1 MPEGKCL
8 ILSHVPKGRESKDAR
23 SILRRVL
30 VGLSLLA
37 AMSVPSI
44 ARAEGEYGP
53 AHAAQAVS
61 DMRLGCMIVINC
73 PIDHA
78 AYEAMRRA
86 VGGDRAAQVELAKR
100 LDHGDGL
107 PRDIQAA
114 TGWYGRAAEQG
125 DVPSALELNHRRHE
139 GQAIEADE
147 GKIAAAMRAASDA
160 GDTEAMR
167 ALADMTIYGRGGPRD
182 PQAALALLHRAADK
196 GSALAEQDIADLYLL
211 GAPGIPLDIHQG
223 FRWMAISAQHG
234 NLEAMEQLGSLYLHT
249 PDPAMQ
255 NPAEAYRWLVR
266 ASLLDAARS
275 QEALSTLLSDGAIV
289 NGRTVIAPDP
299 IQADMWFRIAA
310 RSPFHDNPNIRHSIE
325 MNMTSAELEQ
335 AKKLAADFHPRPL
348 AEVLAMT
355 IDPPPIK
362 EAKRPWPPGLI
373 GPALKVFQDGADNPE
388 PWQRLPDFE
397 KPEEVSA
404 AITAMAGHCEQK
416 GLDRCASFCRER
428 LAELAP
434 PEKPGGLSVDEI
446 ADRLRKNPGL
456 SPVALMRKT
465 PPTADEE
472 MQGWTLCAMRV
483 ADH

>member
-1 MPEGKCL
+1 MPERKHL
-8 ILSHVPKGRESKDAR
+8 ILSKRSASKDAR
-23 SILRRVL
+23 SIARGVL
-30 VGLSLLA
+30 IALSIIA
-37 AMSVPSI
+37 AMSVSSI

-53 AHAAQAVS
+53 ARAAQAVS
-61 DMRLGCMIVINC
+61 DMQLGCMIVIRC

-78 AYEAMRRA
+78 AYETMRRA
-86 VGGDRAAQVELAKR
+86 VDGDRAAQVELAKR

-125 DVPSALELNHRRHE
+125 DVPSALELNHRRHQ

-147 GKIAAAMRAASDA
+147 GKIATAMRKAADA
-160 GDTEAMR
+160 GDTDAMR
-167 ALADMTIYGRGGPRD
+167 ALADMTIYGRGGPRN
-182 PQAALALLHRAADK
+182 PQEALALLHRAADK
-196 GSALAEQDIADLYLL
+196 GSALAEQDLADLDLL
-211 GAPGIPLDIHQG
+211 GAPGVPLDVHQG
-223 FRWMAISAQHG
+223 LRWMAMSAQHG

-249 PDPAMQ
+249 PDPSMQ

-266 ASLLDAARS
+266 ASLLDAPRS
-275 QEALSTLLSDGAIV
+275 QEALSILLADGAIV

-299 IQADMWFRIAA
+299 VQADMWFRVAA
-310 RSPFHDNPNIRHSIE
+310 RSPFHDNPSIRHSIE
-325 MNMTSAELEQ
+325 TNMTSAQLEQ

-355 IDPPPIK
+355 IAPPPVVG
-362 EAKRPWPPGLI
+362 AKRPWPPGLS
-373 GPALKVFQDGADNPE
+373 GAALQQFQDGADNPE
-388 PWQRLPDFE
+388 PWQRLPDFD
-397 KPEEVSA
+397 KPEEVA
-404 AITAMAGHCEQK
+404 AGITAIAGHCEQK
-416 GLDRCASFCRER
+416 GLDRCASFCRQQV
-428 LAELAP
+428 AELVP

-472 MQGWTLCAMRV
+472 MHGWTLCASRV

>member
-1 MPEGKCL
+1 MRETKLL
-8 ILSHVPKGRESKDAR
+8 ILSKRSASKDAR
-23 SILRRVL
+23 SVLRGAL
-30 VGLSLLA
+30 LGLSLLA
-37 AMSVPSI
+37 AI
-44 ARAEGEYGP
+44 AATTPAWAEGEYGP

-61 DMRLGCMIVINC
+61 DMRFGCMIYIHC
-73 PIDHA
+73 PIDHG
-78 AYEAMRRA
+78 AYVTLQRA
-86 VGGDRAAQVELAKR
+86 VAGDRDQQYELAKL
-100 LDHGDGL
+100 LDRGDGL
-107 PRDIQAA
+107 PRDQTAA

-125 DVPSALELNHRRHE
+125 HVPAALELNHRRHE

-147 GKIAAAMRAASDA
+147 GKIAAALRSAVDA

-167 ALADMTIYGRGGPRD
+167 ALADMTIYGRGGPRN
-182 PQAALALLHRAADK
+182 PQEALALLHRAADK
-196 GSALAEQDIADLYLL
+196 GSALAEQDLADLYLL
-211 GAPGIPLDIHQG
+211 GAPGVPQDTREG
-223 FRWMAISAQHG
+223 FRWMAISARHG

-249 PDPAMQ
+249 SDSSLQ
-255 NPAEAYRWLVR
+255 DPAEAYRWLVR

-275 QEALSTLLSDGAIV
+275 QEALSTLLSEGAIV
-289 NGRTVIAPDP
+289 SGRTVIAPDP

-310 RSPFHDNPNIRHSIE
+310 RSPFHDNPSIRHSIE

-335 AKKLAADFHPRPL
+335 AKTLAADWQPRPL

-355 IDPPPIK
+355 IDPPPVQGS
-362 EAKRPWPPGLI
+362 AKRPWPPGLI

-388 PWQRLPDFE
+388 PWQRLPDFDH
-397 KPEEVSA
+397 PDEVSA
-404 AITAMAGHCEQK
+404 AITAIAGYCDRK

-434 PEKPGGLSVDEI
+434 PEKPGGLTVDEI

-465 PPTADEE
+465 PPTADEQ
-472 MQGWTLCAMRV
+472 MQGWTLCASRV